1 MDGCSFPEL
10 MLSSDAVK
18 SSHNW
23 EKHPQMD
30 PGSVKHFKFTHT
42 EDDDCN
48 WQLTNI
54 FESVET
60 THYNYRDI

>member
-1 MDGCSFPEL
+1 MDGCPFPEL

-18 SSHNW
+18 SSQNW
-23 EKHPQMD
+23 EKHPQMN
-30 PGSVKHFKFTHT
+30 PGSVKHFNFTQT

-60 THYNYRDI
+60 TH